1 MSNLITAPIKINDL
15 KELKRE
21 LYKCYKCNCDS
32 FPMCIDI
39 GGSGELCTE
48 CFDVDKYAHKLVCT
62 SKPGKFKTND
72 EKAKVVHV
80 KKPSINIVN
89 MPSDGD
95 CLYNA
100 FKTAFNNGITVEDL
114 RYLVSRKQSPE
125 SFRAYKTLA
134 DWKMAEFNAIRG
146 SKTLREFKNVIQHP
160 GSKVGASHCV
170 WGDENAMRIISNA
183 FYIGV
188 LIFNEKGALIQTI
201 KPEFKN
207 AKRFILLQLN
217 TRIPDNEHYDLLIF
231 NEHTLITYNELSELK
246 SILNSR

>member
-1 MSNLITAPIKINDL
+1 MSKIGPIKINDL
-15 KELKRE
+15 KDLKRE
-21 LYKCYKCNCDS
+21 LYKCFKCNCET
-32 FPMCIDI
+32 FPICMEL
-39 GGSGELCTE
+39 GGSCELCTE
-48 CFDVDKYAHKLVCT
+48 CFDIEKFTHKQVCT
-62 SKPGKFKTND
+62 SKPGKFQTST
-72 EKAKVVHV
+72 EKPKLIHV
-80 KKPSINIVN
+80 KNPRIKNIR

-100 FKTAFNNGITVEDL
+100 FVTALENGVTVEDL

-134 DWKMAEFNAIRG
+134 DWKMAEFNAIK
-146 SKTLREFKNVIQHP
+146 SAKTLREFKNVIQHP
-160 GSKVGASHCV
+160 GSKVGATHCV
-170 WGDENAMRIISNA
+170 WGDENAMRIISNT

-188 LIFNEKGALIQTI
+188 LIFNEKGTLIQTI

-217 TRIPDNEHYDLLIF
+217 SRIPDNEHYDLLVF
-231 NEHTLITYNELSELK
+231 NNNKLITYNELSELK